1 MRKIPRSLEEK
12 ILRTL
17 LGGISYRAT
26 AEKYNVSLATLH
38 RIVEDARKRAP
49 DFDKLRQISTNLKK
63 LDLTP
68 FDVMRALPVIAKLEE
83 LNVGIEELPSFVK
96 VTTQLTK
103 GNSAETVELVHAMQE
118 LVKLEDQTG
127 KSYEELA
134 KDLKN
139 KKAEVN
145 GIVQKVENLQRDKQR
160 LGNKLER
167 ERHELQQVIG
177 TKRGLKK
184 LDLDELASLVEFA
197 GKRKTL
203 EKMFQQKGI
212 HLEKEIK
219 RLNMQLERKEKKSRW
234 LNDGIEE
241 LGNEMQKLQRKFSKL
256 TKLSVIVEKEMAFV
270 PCKNC
275 GWEGVFLRFPTRS
288 DFMLA
293 QMTGFVWSSRC
304 AHCGHQVQY
313 SYLDIL
319 TYVGWLAIP

>member
-1 MRKIPRSLEEK
+1 MRKIPQSLEEK

-38 RIVEDARKRAP
+38 RIVKDARKKAP

-63 LDLTP
+63 LDIIP

-96 VTTQLTK
+96 ITTQLTK
-103 GNSAETVELVHAMQE
+103 GNSAEAVELVRAMRE

-134 KDLKN
+134 NDLKN
-139 KKAEVN
+139 KKDKVH
-145 GIVQKVENLQRDKQR
+145 GIVQKMKNLQNDKQR
-160 LGNKLER
+160 LDSELEQ
-167 ERHELQQVIG
+167 ERHKLHQIISI
-177 TKRGLKK
+177 KKSLKK
-184 LDLDELASLVEFA
+184 LDLDKLASLVEFA
-197 GKRKTL
+197 DKKERL
-203 EKMFQQKGI
+203 EKKFRQ
-212 HLEKEIK
+212 EK
-219 RLNMQLERKEKKSRW
+219 MQLEGKIERLNTELKGKEKKHRW
-234 LNDGIEE
+234 LKGEIEG
-241 LGNEMQKLQRKFSKL
+241 LWNETSNLQRRVSKL
-256 TKLSVIVEKEMAFV
+256 WKLSTIVEKGIAFI

-275 GWEGVFLRFPTRS
+275 GLEGVFLRFPNRPELLLS
-288 DFMLA
+288 

-304 AHCGHQVQY
+304 ACCGQQVQY
-313 SYLDIL
+313 SHRDIL